1 MDSGPPPSELTLQLT
16 QVGLTA
22 SSLSSALTPVLQ
34 TITRHTGATAAAYYQ
49 RRDAAP
55 AASDRPDPP
64 AALTRDPSYPVRV
77 CQGPAPLPTLP
88 PEVRRRLSHEADL
101 LNLPP
106 TPQHPALLAAPI
118 RERSGELLGALLL
131 TRSAGH
137 WSSSECNLLR
147 TLSGLVTLVAARLNA
162 EERERDAQ
170 EHALRALGLALE
182 ARDSAMRGH
191 TDRVTQLATLV
202 GQAMHLA
209 PEALDA
215 LRWGA
220 YLHDIGKL
228 TLPDDVLHHPG
239 PLTPVM
245 RERMRQHVDEGLN
258 LARQLPFLPPE
269 ALDVIAA
276 HHERWDGTGYPRGR
290 SGTAIPLP
298 ARIFAACDVFDALT
312 SPRAYKPAWTPG
324 DALQFV
330 QQGSGTHFDPQ
341 VVQALTQ
348 VLGHHAA

>member
-1 MDSGPPPSELTLQLT
+1 MDTGPLPSDLTLHLT

-22 SSLSSALTPVLQ
+22 SSLPGALTPVLQ
-34 TITRHTGATAAAYYQ
+34 TITGHTSASAAAYYQ
-49 RRDAAP
+49 RRDHPTSSRAV
-55 AASDRPDPP
+55 
-64 AALTRDPSYPVRV
+64 LTDEPSYPARV
-77 CQGPAPLPTLP
+77 SRGPAPLPTLP
-88 PEVRRRLSHEADL
+88 PGLLRRLSHEPDL
-101 LNLPP
+101 LNLPA
-106 TPQHPALLAAPI
+106 TAHHPALLAAPI
-118 RERSGELLGALLL
+118 RERGGELLGALLI
-131 TRSAGH
+131 TRPDSGPWRPGDCH
-137 WSSSECNLLR
+137 LLR
-147 TLSGLVTLVAARLNA
+147 TLAGLVTLVAARLHA
-162 EERERDAQ
+162 EERERDAH
-170 EHALRALGLALE
+170 EHALRALSLALE
-182 ARDSAMRGH
+182 ARDADLRGH

-202 GQAMHLA
+202 GQAMHLT
-209 PEALDA
+209 PDALGA

-239 PLTPVM
+239 PLTPAM

-290 SGTAIPLP
+290 SGTAIPLT

-312 SPRAYKPAWTPG
+312 SPRAYKHAWTPG
-324 DALQFV
+324 DALHFV